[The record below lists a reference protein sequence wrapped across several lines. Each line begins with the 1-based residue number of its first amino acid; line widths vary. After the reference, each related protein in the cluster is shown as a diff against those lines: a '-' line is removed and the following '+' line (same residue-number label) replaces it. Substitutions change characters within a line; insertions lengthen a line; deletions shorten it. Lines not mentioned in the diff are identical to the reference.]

1 MSRFKCKSQLIISCV
16 GLDLRT
22 IKVRLN
28 HHDNHIAYYDVALPP
43 GASQIIRENL
53 EWSTPVS
60 VTPRVQAIYPHITGK
75 QIHTAWTQMSETLW
89 RRDKEQLP
97 SAETLLR
104 EFGDDVDVKPTDNT
118 NSKNL
123 ELYSVMGEYDNAG
136 YPLSYCLLST
146 ATALPI
152 GKRTRA
158 LKAWGKCLRDE
169 YGVMPKFAH
178 TDKDMAEIG
187 MLREVWGVKLQLC

>member
-75 QIHTAWTQMSETLW
+75 QIHTAWTQMSEKMW
-89 RRDKEQLP
+89 RSDKKLLP
-97 SAETLLR
+97 SAENLLR
-104 EFGDDVDVKPTDNT
+104 EVCDEVDVFEIEVEEGVQQLCWGMK
-118 NSKNL
+118 K
-123 ELYSVMGEYDNAG
+123 V
-136 YPLSYCLLST
+136 
-146 ATALPI
+146 
-152 GKRTRA
+152 GKRLR
-158 LKAWGKCLRDE
+158 GK
-169 YGVMPKFAH
+169 VV
-178 TDKDMAEIG
+178 EIG
-187 MLREVWGVKLQLC
+187 IDATCKLS